1 MMTKALFRKQLMES
15 FAWVYQDK
23 KTGKNRSG
31 KGLIAYVV
39 LYLTVFGVAGSAFY
53 EVANMLCP
61 PLLEASLGWLYFALM
76 GLVGAAVGI
85 FASVFSTYTTLYQA
99 KDNDLLFAMPIPANY
114 ILIARLTGVYA
125 MGLLYE
131 LIVMIPVIVVYFL
144 YAQLSATKILFTV
157 LIPLVMS
164 LFVLALTCVLGWG
177 IAWCASKLKN
187 SKFVT
192 TALSLIFL
200 ACYFVFFSQSTTI
213 LENFLLNPAGTAVK
227 IQGTLYPFYHM
238 GLAAEGSALSML
250 IFSAIMLAVFGV
262 VYIVLSRSFLKLAT
276 ANRGAVKAKYIE
288 KKAKAS
294 TPNRALLRKEF
305 KRFFGSTTYML
316 NCGLGIVFILVAAIA
331 IIVEYKDFSQLIFGM
346 FPGLGDV
353 IPLIAVA
360 GICMMTTMN
369 DMSAPSV
376 SLEGKNIWILQVM
389 PVSGWQVLS
398 AKLNMHLILTLIPTA
413 VLTICIEWLIKPS
426 ILPAILIPIVAGLFV
441 LFIACLGLVANLKLP
456 NLNWTSEIVPI
467 KQSASVMIAMFG
479 GWVVVL
485 LLGGLYYLLMKLLAP
500 SIYLLC
506 VASLLLVTD
515 IVMLC
520 WIRTWGA
527 KIFETL

>member
-1 MMTKALFRKQLMES
+1 MTKALFRKQLMES

-76 GLVGAAVGI
+76 GLVGAAFGI

-99 KDNDLLFAMPIPANY
+99 KDNDLLFAMPIPANH

-131 LIVMIPVIVVYFL
+131 LIVMLPVIIVYFL
-144 YAQLSATKILFTV
+144 YAQVSVTEVLFIV
-157 LIPLVMS
+157 LIPLVLS
-164 LFVLALTCVLGWG
+164 VFVLALSCALGWV
-177 IAWCASKLKN
+177 IAWCASRLKD
-187 SKFVT
+187 SKIVT
-192 TALSLIFL
+192 TILSLAFL
-200 ACYFVFFSQSTTI
+200 ACYFAFFSQSTTI
-213 LENFLLNPAGTAVK
+213 LQNFLMNPAGTGEK
-227 IQGTLYPFYHM
+227 IKGALYPFYHM
-238 GLAAEGSALSML
+238 GLAAEGNAVSML
-250 IFSAIMLAVFGV
+250 IFTAIMLAVFGA

-276 ANRGAVKAKYIE
+276 ANRGAVKVKYTE
-288 KKAKAS
+288 KKVHVS

-316 NCGLGIVFILVAAIA
+316 NCGLGIVFMIVATVAM
-331 IIVEYKDFSQLIFGM
+331 VVKRDVVTDFGVFTGFEELFA
-346 FPGLGDV
+346 
-353 IPLIAVA
+353 LIAVA
-360 GICMMTTMN
+360 LICTMSSMN

-376 SLEGKNIWILQVM
+376 SLEGKHIWLMQVM
-389 PVSGWQVLS
+389 PVSGWQVLT
-398 AKLNMHLILTLIPTA
+398 AKLNMHLILTLPPVMI
-413 VLTICIEWLIKPS
+413 LTVCVEW
-426 ILPAILIPIVAGLFV
+426 ILQPALLLAILMPIVTGLFV
-441 LFIACLGLVANLKLP
+441 LFCACLGLLTNLKLP

-479 GWVVVL
+479 GWVMVL

-506 VASLLLVTD
+506 VAVLLLAVD
-515 IVMLC
+515 IAMLR
-520 WIRTWGA
+520 WLKTRGA
-527 KIFETL
+527 RFFETL